1 MTKTLQ
7 VQSVKLVVPFK
18 AGEVPR
24 DIDPAD
30 PRLVIELGGLQIQA
44 KVNAKAARKLAQH
57 PGARSFRGD

>member
-44 KVNAKAARKLAQH
+44 KVNAKAATSWPST